1 MIRCD
6 QEALGA
12 GAAPGG
18 GPHRAAAAV
27 DLNDLGGEVLEH
39 SPGLD
44 PAVLLRIVADNPLGQ
59 GPYRT
64 PIGLARPGVAGD
76 GVPERI
82 DPPEHPR

>member
-1 MIRCD
+1 MA
-6 QEALGA
+6 QA
-12 GAAPGG
+12 GRSRP
-18 GPHRAAAAV
+18 PSV

-64 PIGLARPGVAGD
+64 PIGLARPGVPGKGLA
-76 GVPERI
+76 ERI
-82 DPPEHPR
+82 DPPPQH